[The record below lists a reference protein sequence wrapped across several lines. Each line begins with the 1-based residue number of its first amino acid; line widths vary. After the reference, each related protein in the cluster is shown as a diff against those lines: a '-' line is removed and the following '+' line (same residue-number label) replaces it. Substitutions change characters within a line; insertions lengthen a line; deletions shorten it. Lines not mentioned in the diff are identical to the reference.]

1 MIAVTLLTCERFDYT
16 SRTLESF
23 AHHNQLTHFVLLHAD
38 DASSDDR
45 VVPLV
50 QSYGFTTVVRNR
62 ERSGWLQTRTKL
74 IRMAIRREARWILNL
89 ENDIESVR
97 PFPWPLFHFI
107 EKRGD
112 ICSLRLYGRYKDSR
126 KRDACLTFHKQTRE
140 DARWKP
146 LRRAPEMAQIGRI
159 HWSAQPSVTRASA
172 LWDLHRYGMDLSD
185 YTVRVKKNVMVH
197 IGVERTIPRDVPSE
211 QVAC

>member
-1 MIAVTLLTCERFDYT
+1 MIAVALLTCDRFDYT
-16 SRTLESF
+16 ARTLDSF
-23 AHHNQLTHFVLLHAD
+23 ARHNDLSQFRLFHAD
-38 DASSDDR
+38 DASEDPR
-45 VVPLV
+45 VIPLV
-50 QSYGFTTVVRNR
+50 QSYGFRTVVRNR

-74 IRMAIRREARWILNL
+74 IRKAIKHKARWILNL

-97 PFPWPLFHFI
+97 PFPWPLFRFI
-107 EKRGD
+107 EPRGD
-112 ICSLRLYGRYKDSR
+112 ICSLRLYGRYKDSH

-140 DARWKP
+140 ETHWRP
-146 LRRAPEMAQIGRI
+146 LRRAPELAQIGRI

-197 IGVERTIPRDVPSE
+197 IGVERTIPRPQPE
-211 QVAC
+211 QIAC